1 MSATAAASPTPPQPN
16 TITLPFPVPAHR
28 MLVTVCTILATLMQ
42 SLDSTIANVA
52 LPYMQGT
59 MSASQDEINWVLT
72 SYIVAAAIMT
82 APTGFLAARFGRTR
96 LFVTAVVGFTV
107 ASALCGLAQTLD
119 QIVIFR
125 VLQGVFG
132 AALVPLSQS
141 VMYELY
147 PPEQRARAMG
157 LWTMGV
163 MMGPIC
169 GPILGGWLTENYSW
183 RWVFYINV
191 PFGVLTALGLLTF
204 LKDTSQRGAAKLDW
218 IGFGA
223 LSLAI
228 GAFQMMLDRGETLDW
243 FSSREIIVEACIAG
257 LCFYVFLVQFF
268 LAPRPFL
275 SPKLFAD
282 RNFTVGALLYAIMGL
297 IMYASLALLAPYLQT
312 LMNYPV
318 LTAGMVLAPR
328 GAGLMLAALICARA
342 IGKISARL
350 LVGAGFL
357 IGAYALYQMTLWTP
371 DVPESSV
378 ISAGFIQGISIGFL
392 AIPINIIAF
401 ATLPAAI
408 RTEATSIYSL
418 MRNLGSAIGISITGA
433 LLQTNT
439 QVNHAIL
446 AADVNPFNRALQ
458 INAAAHY
465 LEPRLAARRGNAQRG
480 TDAPGRDHRLRRRFQ
495 TDARPRHRRHA
506 ASATNPWLTRPI
518 VLSRS
523 RNTRYPNDRR
533 IGGTHRVMPAEA
545 GIHDFLR
552 APSKV
557 VDVGA
562 APFGQS
568 FRDPV

>member
-1 MSATAAASPTPPQPN
+1 MSASEAAAHDTRQPQPGGG
-16 TITLPFPVPAHR
+16 TIALPPPAPANR

-59 MSASQDEINWVLT
+59 MSASQEEINWVLT

-107 ASALCGLAQTLD
+107 ASALCGLAQTLG

-125 VLQGVFG
+125 VLQGMFG

-191 PFGVLTALGLLTF
+191 PFGVLTAVGLLAF
-204 LKDTSQRGAAKLDW
+204 LKESTHGGAAKLDW

-243 FSSREIIVEACIAG
+243 FSSREIILEACIAG
-257 LCFYVFLVQFF
+257 LCFYIFLVQFF

-275 SPKLFAD
+275 SPKLFTD

-312 LMNYPV
+312 LMDYPV
-318 LTAGMVLAPR
+318 LTAGVVLAPR
-328 GAGLMLAALICARA
+328 GAGLMVAALICGKV
-342 IGKISARL
+342 IGRTSARL
-350 LVGAGFL
+350 LVGIGFI
-357 IGAYALYQMTLWTP
+357 IGAYALHEMTLWTP
-371 DVPESSV
+371 DISESSV
-378 ISAGFIQGISIGFL
+378 VAVGFVQGLSIGFL

-401 ATLPAAI
+401 ATLPPAI

-433 LLQTNT
+433 LLQINT

-446 AADVNPFNRALQ
+446 AANVNPFNRALEAG
-458 INAAAHY
+458 AAARFWNPGSMHGAALLDQEVTRQATIIAY
-465 LEPRLAARRGNAQRG
+465 IDDFKLMLVLAIIV
-480 TDAPGRDHRLRRRFQ
+480 TPLLL
-495 TDARPRHRRHA
+495 
-506 ASATNPWLTRPI
+506 LTRGSSP
-518 VLSRS
+518 R
-523 RNTRYPNDRR
+523 
-533 IGGTHRVMPAEA
+533 
-545 GIHDFLR
+545 
-552 APSKV
+552 
-557 VDVGA
+557 
-562 APFGQS
+562 
-568 FRDPV
+568 

>member
-1 MSATAAASPTPPQPN
+1 MSATVAISAPVVPSNAN
-16 TITLPFPVPAHR
+16 RLLITIC
-28 MLVTVCTILATLMQ
+28 TVLATLMQ

-82 APTGFLAARFGRTR
+82 TPTGFLSARFGRTR

-107 ASALCGLAQTLD
+107 ASALCGLAETLG
-119 QIVIFR
+119 QIVVFR
-125 VLQGVFG
+125 IVQGVFG

-147 PPEQRARAMG
+147 PPEQRAKAMG

-169 GPILGGWLTENYSW
+169 GPILGGWLTENYTW

-191 PFGVLTALGLLTF
+191 PFGIVTAIGLATF
-204 LKDTSQRGAAKLDW
+204 LRESAPVRPPKLDW

-228 GAFQMMLDRGETLDW
+228 GSFQMMLDRGETLDW
-243 FSSREIIVEACIAG
+243 FSSREIVLEACIAG
-257 LCFYVFLVQFF
+257 VAFYVFLVQFA
-268 LAPRPFL
+268 LAPKPFL

-282 RNFTVGALLYAIMGL
+282 RNFTVGAILYAIMGL

-312 LMNYPV
+312 LMDYPV
-318 LTAGMVLAPR
+318 VTAGITLAPR
-328 GAGLMLAALICARA
+328 GAGLMIAALVCGRVM
-342 IGKISARL
+342 GRVSARL

-357 IGAYALYQMTLWTP
+357 IGAYALYEMTLWTP
-371 DVPESSV
+371 DVAEPTV
-378 ISAGFIQGISIGFL
+378 IFVGFVQGLSIGFL

-401 ATLPAAI
+401 ATLPSAI

-418 MRNLGSAIGISITGA
+418 MRNLGSAIGISVTGA

-439 QVNHAIL
+439 QVNHADI
-446 AADVNPFNRALQ
+446 AAGVSPFNRALQ
-458 INAAAHY
+458 AVHTHLWNIRSPHGMAMLNMEVTHQATIIAY
-465 LEPRLAARRGNAQRG
+465 IDDFKLMLVLAI
-480 TDAPGRDHRLRRRFQ
+480 
-495 TDARPRHRRHA
+495 
-506 ASATNPWLTRPI
+506 I
-518 VLSRS
+518 VVPLLLLVRTSR
-523 RNTRYPNDRR
+523 T
-533 IGGTHRVMPAEA
+533 
-545 GIHDFLR
+545 
-552 APSKV
+552 
-557 VDVGA
+557 
-562 APFGQS
+562 
-568 FRDPV
+568 

>member
-1 MSATAAASPTPPQPN
+1 MSESDADLRQTERARAPAV
-16 TITLPFPVPAHR
+16 TLPEPAVPGGGVR
-28 MLVTVCTILATLMQ
+28 LLVTIFTILATLMQ

-107 ASALCGLAQTLD
+107 ASALCGVAESLGE
-119 QIVIFR
+119 IVLFR
-125 VLQGVFG
+125 VMQGMFG

-147 PPEQRARAMG
+147 PPEQRAKAMG

-169 GPILGGWLTENYSW
+169 GPNLGGWLTEKYSW
-183 RWVFYINV
+183 LWVFYINV
-191 PFGVLTALGLLTF
+191 PFVIVKAIGLLTF
-204 LKDTSQRGAAKLDW
+204 LKETSYGRSAKLDW
-218 IGFGA
+218 LGFGA

-243 FSSREIIVEACIAG
+243 FSSREIVLEACIAG
-257 LCFYVFLVQFF
+257 VCFYIFLVQFF

-275 SPKLFAD
+275 SPRLFKDA
-282 RNFTVGALLYAIMGL
+282 NFAVGGLLYAIMGL

-318 LTAGMVLAPR
+318 MTAGIVLAPR
-328 GAGLMLAALICARA
+328 GAGLMLAALICGRV
-342 IGKISARL
+342 IGRTSSRL
-350 LVGAGFL
+350 LVGFGFVV
-357 IGAYALYQMTLWTP
+357 GAYVLYQMTLWTP
-371 DVPESSV
+371 DISEWSV
-378 ISAGFIQGISIGFL
+378 ISVGFTQGISIGFL

-408 RTEATSIYSL
+408 RTEGTSIYSL

-433 LLQTNT
+433 LLEVNT
-439 QVNHAIL
+439 QVNHAL
-446 AADVNPFNRALQ
+446 MADDVTPFNRALQ
-458 INAAAHY
+458 TGAAARFWNPESMHGLVMLNQVVTRQARVIAY
-465 LEPRLAARRGNAQRG
+465 MDDFKLMLILAIVVIPLLLFTRRS
-480 TDAPGRDHRLRRRFQ
+480 
-495 TDARPRHRRHA
+495 A
-506 ASATNPWLTRPI
+506 A
-518 VLSRS
+518 
-523 RNTRYPNDRR
+523 
-533 IGGTHRVMPAEA
+533 G
-545 GIHDFLR
+545 
-552 APSKV
+552 
-557 VDVGA
+557 
-562 APFGQS
+562 
-568 FRDPV
+568 

>member
-1 MSATAAASPTPPQPN
+1 MSATVAISAPVAPN
-16 TITLPFPVPAHR
+16 NANRLLITIC
-28 MLVTVCTILATLMQ
+28 TVLATLMQ

-82 APTGFLAARFGRTR
+82 TPTGFLSARFGRTR

-107 ASALCGLAQTLD
+107 ASALCGLAETLG
-119 QIVIFR
+119 QIVVFR
-125 VLQGVFG
+125 VVQGVFG

-147 PPEQRARAMG
+147 PPEQRAKAMG

-169 GPILGGWLTENYSW
+169 GPILGGWLTENYTW

-191 PFGVLTALGLLTF
+191 PFGIVTAIGLATF
-204 LKDTSQRGAAKLDW
+204 LRESAPVRPPKLDW

-228 GAFQMMLDRGETLDW
+228 GSFQMMLDRGETLDW
-243 FSSREIIVEACIAG
+243 FSSREIVLEACVAG
-257 LCFYVFLVQFF
+257 VAFYIFLVQFA

-282 RNFTVGALLYAIMGL
+282 RNFTVGAILYAIMGL

-312 LMNYPV
+312 LMDYPV
-318 LTAGMVLAPR
+318 VTAGITLAPR
-328 GAGLMLAALICARA
+328 GAGLMIAALICGRVM
-342 IGKISARL
+342 GRVSARL

-357 IGAYALYQMTLWTP
+357 IGAYALYEMTLWTP
-371 DVPESSV
+371 DVAEPTV
-378 ISAGFIQGISIGFL
+378 IFVGFVQGLSIGFL

-401 ATLPAAI
+401 ATLPSAI

-439 QVNHAIL
+439 QVNHADI
-446 AADVNPFNRALQ
+446 AAGVSPFNRALQ
-458 INAAAHY
+458 AVHTHLWNIRSPHGMAMLNMEVTHQATIIAY
-465 LEPRLAARRGNAQRG
+465 IDDFKLMLVLAI
-480 TDAPGRDHRLRRRFQ
+480 
-495 TDARPRHRRHA
+495 
-506 ASATNPWLTRPI
+506 I
-518 VLSRS
+518 VVPLLLLVRTSR
-523 RNTRYPNDRR
+523 T
-533 IGGTHRVMPAEA
+533 
-545 GIHDFLR
+545 
-552 APSKV
+552 
-557 VDVGA
+557 
-562 APFGQS
+562 
-568 FRDPV
+568 